1 MLAITI
7 GAEAQVLG
15 SQHQATADGIVNLP
29 YDSAKSTGIRFHV
42 TSCSTGGAF
51 NNAVYLRNNDFI
63 DPSYL
68 HYNTDGSFSRQQDGP
83 VAFFFGRILHFAV
96 LSIFTTEGVR
106 RPQFK
111 ICNHA
116 QLPYTIT
123 VAKWDDQG
131 ANNDTPESSYYRVR
145 SAAAGIDT
153 GIAFHRSGSTC
164 RVNDV
169 QLINPPSWLE
179 LRKYTASGTP
189 DGAAGTRFTVRM
201 EKDHAEDRQVR
212 LLFKPGVTI
221 SVGRYVATMVVGRHV
236 ASAGC
241 SGGLDATVTIRHTLN
256 ITNQAGWQAQG
267 MEQIDS
273 PLDIRTDALS
283 GAGVALLMTIHRS
296 SEICRHT
303 SVSLAGDAGSFMEL
317 RAYST
322 ATGRQVG
329 APAASLPGVF
339 MQRGAAGDRNV
350 QVFSKSGATAPAP
363 GVTDLTIVVSPGARC
378 GFQQG
383 LPAAL
388 TLTLEWDLLPPYGS
402 PEPWQLGSIDDVTPD
417 GPFSPRAVSESS
429 APVAVGIYLQ
439 RTSASCNSMNYE
451 ILSGQGALDFYL
463 ADGSRSR
470 SSVRLGDAARINVN
484 AARVAGLYFEPGV
497 QLASGSEL
505 PVSIQLR
512 ADAICRQGPA
522 VQTLAFTL
530 TMGTAEAWSVLAGD
544 NATATAL
551 FQPARLRAAAAA
563 TDTGLRFHRGTS
575 ACPRVDVAVRPTA
588 FLELRKY
595 NGSAADGAAA
605 ASLANVRMQAGHAD
619 DRLVGVQFKA
629 GANLPPGLL
638 TATVVAKAAAAC
650 SDSNA
655 PLPLTLA
662 YELAVLDAWPWR
674 AGAQDT
680 FGTPAL
686 LDTLGLRGTGAR
698 PTGLRLHRNS
708 RACAS
713 TDVALASDAPAY
725 LSLQRYSANGP
736 DGAAAR
742 SLSGVSMSGSGAND
756 RHVRVAIAGGTTLS
770 VGAAVTVSLT
780 VSANASCSSA
790 TGVPAAQELVG
801 YVIIGGGGLA
811 AEEAMQA
818 GTALAVRALGVETLG
833 AVMAR
838 PGAPADAKASAQL
851 LGMLAAKETEL
862 ESGDIDLREFLAGQQ
877 FALPLASSAN
887 GLPSGLMLWGRAAK
901 YDVGSAIE
909 DGPQVDSDLFSG
921 SFGVD
926 YRFREGLLLGLGYGR
941 HELAGHYRHRDAT
954 GTYQLDMNLYQPY
967 AAARLGPG
975 WLTAYGSQGTGKL
988 LVESRDVANLKPNL
1002 QADYAGWG
1010 LGWYNDIERWDLRLR
1025 AGASAGELEFE
1036 ENPLEMNAEAGT
1048 ARLAVA
1054 YAPGRDL
1061 VEGLPMQPEFEV
1073 AWADEWGDA
1082 AGDSSWL
1089 LALAFAYAGD
1099 GPLHLRT
1106 SYRRAVSGGGD
1117 FAGAELD
1124 LRVDPSRGGLGPS
1137 FALRPHYGIEAG
1149 SDLFAQ
1155 AARPTSFTAGDDRGR
1170 RLQAEMA
1177 WGLPVNGGIL
1187 TPYGDWSMER
1197 RNRSRSLGLRLGAGA
1212 YGDWQLGWRR
1222 AGRADDELH
1231 LELRIGN

>member
-7 GAEAQVLG
+7 GAKAQVLG
-15 SQHQATADGIVNLP
+15 NQHQATTDGIVNLP
-29 YDSAKSTGIRFHV
+29 YDSGKSTGIRFHV
-42 TSCSTGGAF
+42 TSCSTGGGF
-51 NNAVYLRNNDFI
+51 NNAVYMRNNDFVV
-63 DPSYL
+63 PRYL
-68 HYNTDGSFSRQQDGP
+68 FYNTDGSFVRELDGP
-83 VAFFFGRILHFAV
+83 VAFFFGRIAHFAV
-96 LSIFTTEGVR
+96 LSVATTEGVR

-123 VAKWDDQG
+123 VAKWEDQG
-131 ANNDTPESSYYRVR
+131 QADDTPESSYYYVR

-153 GIAFHRSGSTC
+153 GIAFHRSGLTC
-164 RVNDV
+164 RFNDV

-179 LRKYTASGTP
+179 LRKYTASGAP
-189 DGAAGTRFTVRM
+189 DGAAGTHFTVRM

-221 SVGRYVATMVVGRHV
+221 SAGRHVATMVVGRHV

-241 SGGLDATVTIRHTLN
+241 SGGLTATVTIRHTLN
-256 ITNQAGWQAQG
+256 ITNQASWAAQG
-267 MEQIDS
+267 AEDVGA
-273 PLDIRTDALS
+273 LRHRADALG
-283 GAGVALLMTIHRS
+283 GAGVGLLMTIHRS
-296 SEICRHT
+296 SEICRYT
-303 SVSLAGDAGSFMEL
+303 AVSLAGDAGSFLEL

-322 ATGRQVG
+322 ATGRQAG

-350 QVFSKSGATAPAP
+350 QVFSKSGASAPAP
-363 GVTDLTIVVSPGARC
+363 GVTDVTLVVSPGTRC

-383 LPAAL
+383 LPAAQNIAFRWTVL
-388 TLTLEWDLLPPYGS
+388 APHGS
-402 PEPWQLGSIDDVTPD
+402 PESWQSIGDDLTPD
-417 GPFSPRAVSESS
+417 GPFSPRSVSESS
-429 APVAVGIYLQ
+429 DPVAVGVYL
-439 RTSASCNSMNYE
+439 RRRSASCTFIHHE
-451 ILSGQGALDFYL
+451 ILSGHEMIDFHLTRSNRTRVARHGDVSRIDIGQAGTGLFFTPGAQLESGGALT
-463 ADGSRSR
+463 
-470 SSVRLGDAARINVN
+470 
-484 AARVAGLYFEPGV
+484 
-497 QLASGSEL
+497 
-505 PVSIQLR
+505 VSIQVR
-512 ADAICRQGPA
+512 PAETCSGGAA

-544 NATATAL
+544 NTTATAL
-551 FQPARLRAAAAA
+551 FPPARLRAAAAA

-605 ASLANVRMQAGHAD
+605 AALAAVRMQAGHAD

-650 SDSNA
+650 ASASA

-674 AGAQDT
+674 VTAQDN
-680 FGTPAL
+680 FGTPAQ

-698 PTGLRLHRNS
+698 PTGLRVHRNS

-742 SLSGVSMSGSGAND
+742 SLSGVNMSGSGAND
-756 RHVRVAIAGGTTLS
+756 RHVQVAIAGGTTLA
-770 VGAAVTVSLT
+770 VGTAVTVSLT
-780 VSANASCSSA
+780 VSANASCA
-790 TGVPAAQELVG
+790 GAAGLPAAQELVG
-801 YVIIGGGGLA
+801 YVIIGGDGLTT
-811 AEEAMQA
+811 EEAVQA

-862 ESGDIDLREFLAGQQ
+862 ESGEIDLREFLAGQD
-877 FALPLASSAN
+877 FSLPLASSAN
-887 GLPSGLMLWGRAAK
+887 GLPSGLVLWGRAAK
-901 YDVGSAIE
+901 YDVGSAVE
-909 DGPQVDSDLFSG
+909 NGPQVDSDLFSG

-926 YRFREGLLLGLGYGR
+926 YRMREGLLLGLGYGR

-954 GTYQLDMNLYQPY
+954 GNYQLDLNLYQPY

-975 WLTAYGSQGTGKL
+975 WLAAYGSQGTGKL
-988 LVESRDVANLKPNL
+988 LLESGDVAHLKPNL
-1002 QADYAGWG
+1002 KADYTGWG

-1036 ENPLEMNAEAGT
+1036 ENPLELNAEAGT

-1054 YAPGRDL
+1054 YAPGRNL
-1061 VEGLPMQPEFEV
+1061 VVDIPMQPEFEV

-1089 LALAFAYAGD
+1089 VALAFEYAGD

-1124 LRVDPSRGGLGPS
+1124 LRVDPNRGGLGPS

-1170 RLQAEMA
+1170 RLRVEMA
-1177 WGLPVNGGIL
+1177 WGLAVNGGVL
-1187 TPYGDWSMER
+1187 TPYGDWSMDDSSVQR
-1197 RNRSRSLGLRLGAGA
+1197 QQLGLRLGTGA

-1222 AGRADDELH
+1222 ADSSVDELH
-1231 LELRIGN
+1231 LELRIGD

>member
-29 YDSAKSTGIRFHV
+29 YDSDKSTGIKFHI
-42 TSCSTGGAF
+42 TSCTTSATFGTRI
-51 NNAVYLRNNDFI
+51 YLRNDDFI
-63 DPSYL
+63 THRFL
-68 HYNTDGSFSRQQDGP
+68 IYNTDGSYIGRTTSNRP
-83 VAFFFGRILHFAV
+83 SFGNGVLHLAV
-96 LSIFTTEGVR
+96 RSVSTAEGVR
-106 RPQFK
+106 APQFK

-116 QLPYTIT
+116 QLPYTVT

-131 ANNDTPESSYYRVR
+131 ANNDTPASSYYYVR

-189 DGAAGTRFTVRM
+189 DGAAGTHFTVRM
-201 EKDHAEDRQVR
+201 EQDHAEDRQVR
-212 LLFKPGVTI
+212 LLFKEGVTI
-221 SVGRYVATMVVGRHV
+221 SAGRHVATMVVGRHV
-236 ASAGC
+236 AATGC
-241 SGGLDATVTIRHTLN
+241 SGGLAATVTIRHTLN

-267 MEQIDS
+267 TEQIAS
-273 PLDIRTDALS
+273 PLDIRTSALG
-283 GAGVALLMTIHRS
+283 GAGVALRMTIHRS
-296 SEICRHT
+296 SEICRYT
-303 SVSLAGDAGSFMEL
+303 SVSLAGDAGSFLEL

-322 ATGRQVG
+322 ATSRQVG

-350 QVFSKSGATAPAP
+350 RVFSKAGAPAP
-363 GVTDLTIVVSPGARC
+363 ATGTLAFAIVVQPGARC

-383 LPAAL
+383 LPAPQ
-388 TLTLEWDLLPPYGS
+388 TLATEWILLPPYSS

-429 APVAVGIYLQ
+429 TPVAVGIYLQ
-439 RTSASCNSMNYE
+439 RTSASCDNMNYE
-451 ILSGQGALDFYL
+451 ILSGRGALDFYL

-484 AARVAGLYFEPGV
+484 AARVAGLYFEPGA
-497 QLASGSEL
+497 QLASGSKL

-512 ADAICRQGPA
+512 ADAVCRQGPA
-522 VQTLAFTL
+522 AQTLAFTL

-575 ACPRVDVAVRPTA
+575 ACPRVDVAVRPAA

-605 ASLANVRMQAGHAD
+605 AALANVRMQANHAD

-650 SDSNA
+650 ASANA

-674 AGAQDT
+674 AAAQDN

-686 LDTLGLRGTGAR
+686 LDTLELRGTGAR

-713 TDVALASDAPAY
+713 TDVALASDAPTY

-742 SLSGVSMSGSGAND
+742 SLTGVAMSGSGAND
-756 RHVRVAIAGGTTLS
+756 RHVRVAIAGGTTLA

-801 YVIIGGGGLA
+801 YIIVSGGGLTT
-811 AEEAMQA
+811 EEAMQA

-851 LGMLAAKETEL
+851 LGMLAAKEAEL
-862 ESGDIDLREFLAGQQ
+862 ESGDIDLREFLAGQD

-887 GLPSGLMLWGRAAK
+887 GLPSGLMLWGRAGK
-901 YDVGSAIE
+901 YDVGSAVE
-909 DGPQVDSDLFSG
+909 DGAQVDSDLFSG

-926 YRFREGLLLGLGYGR
+926 YRFHEGLLLGLGFGR
-941 HELAGHYRHRDAT
+941 HELTGHYRHRSVT
-954 GTYQLDMNLYQPY
+954 GSYRLDMNLYQPY

-975 WLTAYGSQGTGKL
+975 WLTAYGSQGSGKL
-988 LVESRDVANLKPNL
+988 LVESRDVALQPNLK
-1002 QADYAGWG
+1002 ADYIGWG
-1010 LGWYNDIERWDLRLR
+1010 LGWDNALPRWDLRLR

-1036 ENPLEMNAEAGT
+1036 ENPLELNAEAGT

-1054 YAPGRDL
+1054 YAPGRNL
-1061 VEGLPMQPEFEV
+1061 VVDIPMQPEFEV

-1089 LALAFAYAGD
+1089 VALAFEYAGD
-1099 GPLHLRT
+1099 GPMHLRA

-1149 SDLFAQ
+1149 ANLFAQ

-1177 WGLPVNGGIL
+1177 WGLPVNGGVL
-1187 TPYGDWSMER
+1187 EPYGGWSMER
-1197 RNRSRSLGLRLGAGA
+1197 RDHSRSLGLRLGTGA
-1212 YGDWQLGWRR
+1212 YGAWNLGWRR
-1222 AGRADDELH
+1222 AGRAADELH
-1231 LELRIGN
+1231 LELRIGD